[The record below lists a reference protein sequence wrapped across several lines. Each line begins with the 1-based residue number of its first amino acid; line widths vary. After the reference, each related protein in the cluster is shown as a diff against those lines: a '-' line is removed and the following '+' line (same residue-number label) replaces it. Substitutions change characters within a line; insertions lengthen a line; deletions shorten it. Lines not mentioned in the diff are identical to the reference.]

1 MLLVLHMVTI
11 TTEMIK
17 KSMRNGLNYNPLNHW
32 KKYLIAGTDR
42 EDWVHE

>member
-1 MLLVLHMVTI
+1 MLLIAHMVTV
-11 TTEMIK
+11 T
-17 KSMRNGLNYNPLNHW
+17 RLNYNPLKHW